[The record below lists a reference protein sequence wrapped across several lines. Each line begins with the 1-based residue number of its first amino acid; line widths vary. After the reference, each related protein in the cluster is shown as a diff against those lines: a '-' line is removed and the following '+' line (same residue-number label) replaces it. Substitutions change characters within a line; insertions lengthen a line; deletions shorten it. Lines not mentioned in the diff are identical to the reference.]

1 MRSLTRNIDR
11 LARMPHQP
19 RAGEYGMVTPRP
31 APTLSR
37 APAPATSLA
46 TTLPPAEATA
56 SDRDART

>member
-31 APTLSR
+31 APTLSHST
-37 APAPATSLA
+37 APAQ
-46 TTLPPAEATA
+46 ATA
-56 SDRDART
+56 SNRDATA

>member
-31 APTLSR
+31 APTLNR
-37 APAPATSLA
+37 APAPA
-46 TTLPPAEATA
+46 PAQATA
-56 SDRDART
+56 ADRDART

>member
-31 APTLSR
+31 GPTLSR
-37 APAPATSLA
+37 ATAPAPAQ
-46 TTLPPAEATA
+46 ATA
-56 SDRDART
+56 SDRDANT

>member
-1 MRSLTRNIDR
+1 MRSLTRNIER

-37 APAPATSLA
+37 ATAPAPAQ
-46 TTLPPAEATA
+46 ATA
-56 SDRDART
+56 SDRDATA

>member
-31 APTLSR
+31 APTLTR
-37 APAPATSLA
+37 GPAPTTTLAPAQ
-46 TTLPPAEATA
+46 ATA
-56 SDRDART
+56 SDRGAST

>member
-31 APTLSR
+31 APTLSPPLNR
-37 APAPATSLA
+37 EPT
-46 TTLPPAEATA
+46 PAESLT
-56 SDRDART
+56 

>member
-31 APTLSR
+31 APSLSR
-37 APAPATSLA
+37 APAAVPALDA
-46 TTLPPAEATA
+46 AA